1 MLIVY
6 SLLKVIVSAESAHSG
21 FEFQIDFWIIP
32 KNVASGLK
40 QKEEDDETDT
50 EDDVDSEDDPDFED
64 SVDNELDADRGIG
77 DIEAR
82 LKDEKL
88 CHKSRDVKDNS
99 GRKEQIRKMDENL
112 RLLLTDFRATL
123 KAKIKKEFEAET
135 GQEWNEKDVS
145 GLHKQ
150 RICIVADRRVSEDT
164 QEDEKDNGPNDIDL
178 GCRLFAYSPPSNC
191 SRIVDVEP
199 VIPESYFNASK
210 ECMLPGKG
218 YGKDKGDKDSNE
230 KPDNEQ
236 TQTIDV
242 GTPMGGY
249 QFTLSFHVAA
259 VDDIKCYI
267 FHHGQIA
274 RFFPQDMVDLWHI
287 WFVNDYGEFR
297 GDENTWKLVNRIQ
310 AMLRDDDFVAW
321 FGETTGNE
329 FGPLLKRYNVK
340 STDE

>member
-1 MLIVY
+1 MN
-6 SLLKVIVSAESAHSG
+6 
-21 FEFQIDFWIIP
+21 Q
-32 KNVASGLK
+32 KNQNDENGADDVENGDDE
-40 QKEEDDETDT
+40 EEDSSSS
-50 EDDVDSEDDPDFED
+50 SEDDDDDDDGREYEYID
-64 SVDNELDADRGIG
+64 DGLDTERAIG

-82 LKDEKL
+82 LKDAALDYEK
-88 CHKSRDVKDNS
+88 HEVAIDADS
-99 GRKEQIRKMDENL
+99 GNEAKHQIRIVNQHFNKL
-112 RLLLTDFRATL
+112 IVRFGAIL

-135 GQEWNEKDVS
+135 GQEWHQKDDS

-150 RICIVADRRVSEDT
+150 RICIVADRRVPEDT
-164 QEDEKDNGPNDIDL
+164 QEDEKEDGPNDIDP

-199 VIPESYFNASK
+199 VIPEWYFNASK

-230 KPDNEQ
+230 KPDTEQ
-236 TQTIDV
+236 TQNIDV

-267 FHHGQIA
+267 FHNGQIA

-287 WFVNDYGEFR
+287 WFVNDYGPFR
-297 GDENTWKLVNRIQ
+297 GDKDTWTEVNDIQ

-329 FGPLLKRYNVK
+329 YGPLLKKYRFPESDSDPNQK
-340 STDE
+340 E